1 MSEDEIA
8 NSCPVCEVQHS
19 KHLPRT
25 LLPHIREISEEQMEE
40 LLMGAKTQDVKLEP
54 KHLASIKKLKQQPKA
69 QDQIEIFGVS
79 PKNLTSI
86 KKPDDGVIQRDI
98 FYLTSEDKAKLKQ
111 EYGIEPL
118 TFIQKLFSLLR
129 DVPMRSGT
137 SREIYNSPCIKVAI
151 HFISPENVSVFACQK
166 NSVYFS
172 QIIGLKRKNWSHIEA
187 PAIFEDP
194 SSLKQVPCPSVTD
207 PAEKYISLIIPAF
220 NEEHRL
226 PGALDETL
234 NYLQQR
240 AAKDKSFTYEVLII
254 DDGSSDGT
262 KRVAFD
268 FVRKYTVDNVR
279 IILLGRNH
287 GKGEAIRKG
296 MLHSRGELLLMLDA
310 DGATK
315 VTDLEKLESQIHAV
329 GRKEY
334 NHGDSVTVDSTFR
347 ISDIPIAAFGSR
359 AHLEEKALATR
370 KWYRN
375 FLMKGFHLVVILTA
389 GPGIRDTQCGFKMF
403 TRAAARKLFT
413 NIRLKRWCFD
423 VELVYLCKRFGIPI
437 IEISVNWSEI
447 PGSKV
452 NPLSIP
458 NMLWELALMSVG
470 YRTALWPVPSSITSK
485 LKLLSTSKRR
495 SELRD
500 WLSLMLRWRNS
511 TNGNPWP
518 PDTRTMNIISRA
530 AFEVDDYWRIVEIL
544 HQRLLKFDKKNWRA
558 SYNAL
563 ILLEHLLTHGPKRIA
578 EEFQSDHEDVIKQ
591 MGNFQYIDEKG
602 FNWGSSVTKLS
613 QRILE
618 LLQSEQLL
626 TEERAR
632 ARKLT
637 REIKGFG
644 SFSKRSSSDDY
655 DSFRD
660 SFMRRYGRSSSYY
673 NYYQNQRNKFLDL
686 KESLLIDKSNE
697 KEENS
702 IKKALPEKPR
712 KNWITEKHLFFDNDE
727 LGTKTSLLSDTD

>member
-1 MSEDEIA
+1 MGF
-8 NSCPVCEVQHS
+8 VCAIVE
-19 KHLPRT
+19 
-25 LLPHIREISEEQMEE
+25 
-40 LLMGAKTQDVKLEP
+40 
-54 KHLASIKKLKQQPKA
+54 
-69 QDQIEIFGVS
+69 
-79 PKNLTSI
+79 
-86 KKPDDGVIQRDI
+86 
-98 FYLTSEDKAKLKQ
+98 
-111 EYGIEPL
+111 
-118 TFIQKLFSLLR
+118 SLLVVVVIILFGLISAIIFEAYRRR
-129 DVPMRSGT
+129 D
-137 SREIYNSPCIKVAI
+137 NHA
-151 HFISPENVSVFACQK
+151 
-166 NSVYFS
+166 
-172 QIIGLKRKNWSHIEA
+172 HIEA

-262 KRVAFD
+262 KGVAFD

-334 NHGDSVTVDSTFR
+334 NHGESVTVDSTFR

-470 YRTALWPVPSSITSK
+470 YRIGMWKV
-485 LKLLSTSKRR
+485 
-495 SELRD
+495 
-500 WLSLMLRWRNS
+500 
-511 TNGNPWP
+511 
-518 PDTRTMNIISRA
+518 RT
-530 AFEVDDYWRIVEIL
+530 
-544 HQRLLKFDKKNWRA
+544 
-558 SYNAL
+558 
-563 ILLEHLLTHGPKRIA
+563 
-578 EEFQSDHEDVIKQ
+578 
-591 MGNFQYIDEKG
+591 
-602 FNWGSSVTKLS
+602 
-613 QRILE
+613 
-618 LLQSEQLL
+618 
-626 TEERAR
+626 
-632 ARKLT
+632 
-637 REIKGFG
+637 
-644 SFSKRSSSDDY
+644 
-655 DSFRD
+655 
-660 SFMRRYGRSSSYY
+660 
-673 NYYQNQRNKFLDL
+673 
-686 KESLLIDKSNE
+686 
-697 KEENS
+697 
-702 IKKALPEKPR
+702 
-712 KNWITEKHLFFDNDE
+712 
-727 LGTKTSLLSDTD
+727 